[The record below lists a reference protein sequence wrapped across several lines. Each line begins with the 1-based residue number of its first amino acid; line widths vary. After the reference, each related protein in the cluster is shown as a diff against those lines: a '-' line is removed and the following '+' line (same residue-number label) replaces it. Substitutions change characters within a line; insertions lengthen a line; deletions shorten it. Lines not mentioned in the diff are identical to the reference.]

1 MEIAIKVDD
10 KEIIKY
16 LLEYHEPKE
25 VILSSAQDKII
36 DSINTKRILDLN
48 NILKDLK
55 YVSDY

>member
-36 DSINTKRILDLN
+36 DSINEKIIL
-48 NILKDLK
+48 DLK